1 MGFNGK
7 SLRRNVNWYKKC
19 CFKVQDYFTYAKL
32 FALIM
37 ICITGFIQL
46 GRGRTEFFTW
56 ENTETDVTVI
66 ALSFYSGL
74 FSYTGWNYLNFIIE
88 EMKVNFRRIF

>member
-1 MGFNGK
+1 
-7 SLRRNVNWYKKC
+7 
-19 CFKVQDYFTYAKL
+19 
-32 FALIM
+32 M

-88 EMKVNFRRIF
+88 EMKVSFKEFSKFFFNY